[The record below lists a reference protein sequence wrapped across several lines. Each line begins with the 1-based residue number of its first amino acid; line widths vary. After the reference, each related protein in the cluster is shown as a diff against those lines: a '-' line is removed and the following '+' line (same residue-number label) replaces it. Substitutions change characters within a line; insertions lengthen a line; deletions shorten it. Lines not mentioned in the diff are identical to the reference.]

1 MRSRIRNKSK
11 NKYIQYKSNKASSF
25 AILCIFFVSLILS
38 IIYLRY
44 IKQLTYK
51 NIYKN
56 ITELSEQTTTQLNLA
71 ITDQMNMLHMMV
83 QYIEAGHIRTE
94 DEIFELLKGEIDNYH
109 FTRLV
114 ILDRNGN
121 GKTSDG
127 FEVKDYENIDEF
139 FVSDDVYLSENR
151 PSTVTDDQVNIYAQ
165 VFKLNGQ
172 DRVLMATIKTSDYKE
187 ILLRRLFGK
196 GGTYLINSNGTV
208 LIDSFDNIKHSTT
221 NLYEYFKVKYEL
233 TNDKQLQKI
242 EDMTNAIKRGEIGT
256 FDIEFG
262 NEIYFIHYEKTAIND
277 WYVITT
283 ASDSTIASE
292 LINIVITSVIL
303 CLIIICIIVCNS
315 IYINISNQKKN
326 RQIYKV
332 AYIDPVTLLGNET
345 YFKGNGE
352 LYLSGHT
359 ASIKYIITVD
369 INKFKALNRV
379 HGYAFCNELLKV
391 LGQKLTRLL
400 PPDNITCRVS
410 NDVFASIFSYDEN
423 IEELL
428 DKIYK
433 EASNLKV
440 GNVKIGRAHV

>member
-187 ILLRRLFGK
+187 ILLRRLF
-196 GGTYLINSNGTV
+196 
-208 LIDSFDNIKHSTT
+208 
-221 NLYEYFKVKYEL
+221 
-233 TNDKQLQKI
+233 
-242 EDMTNAIKRGEIGT
+242 
-256 FDIEFG
+256 
-262 NEIYFIHYEKTAIND
+262 
-277 WYVITT
+277 
-283 ASDSTIASE
+283 
-292 LINIVITSVIL
+292 
-303 CLIIICIIVCNS
+303 
-315 IYINISNQKKN
+315 
-326 RQIYKV
+326 
-332 AYIDPVTLLGNET
+332 
-345 YFKGNGE
+345 
-352 LYLSGHT
+352 
-359 ASIKYIITVD
+359 
-369 INKFKALNRV
+369 
-379 HGYAFCNELLKV
+379 
-391 LGQKLTRLL
+391 
-400 PPDNITCRVS
+400 
-410 NDVFASIFSYDEN
+410 
-423 IEELL
+423 
-428 DKIYK
+428 
-433 EASNLKV
+433 
-440 GNVKIGRAHV
+440 